1 MKTFV
6 QFKKISFHYV
16 MVTIFL
22 LHGVIVINAQSGSAN
37 LLTDGLKFS
46 NPSLQSGTD
55 LQTGAKYLFQNVTTG
70 IDAVVSIDSLVNGA
84 KVVSVDDN
92 TPGTGYLDALQ
103 PSVQSGNIVGDSY
116 AVFTVNFYN
125 AGTNQPVDLQ
135 TVNATAL
142 DIDGNLTLKEF
153 AQINM
158 GSGAQATYMST
169 TSDISLL
176 QILLGNFRAL
186 NIAGIERTGIDTSSY
201 ANMFTVSNS
210 GVSSFTIKYGTS
222 TLVRTTTARQFSLY
236 MKGFQYPDQI
246 TLPVKM
252 VSFSALLNNQNVDL
266 KWVTSEE
273 KNASHFEVEKSYDGI
288 NYSEAGLVFA
298 YGNTNRNT
306 TYTFSDNVSAVQ
318 RGVLYYRLRSVD
330 MDGKS
335 QLSEVRIIRLGKQAE
350 TVVVLIYPNP
360 VSNELRVTIPTQW
373 QNKSVLFEIYN
384 ANGQKVKQ
392 LQNNNASQTET
403 FSVGDLGRG
412 LYIVNVEC
420 GSEKA
425 QQKIIKN

>member
-6 QFKKISFHYV
+6 HFKKISFRYALLL
-16 MVTIFL
+16 ICFL
-22 LHGVIVINAQSGSAN
+22 DSVLAVNAQSGGSN
-37 LLTDGLKFS
+37 LLSDGLKFS
-46 NPSLQSGTD
+46 NPLLQSGTD
-55 LQTGAKYLFQNVTTG
+55 LHTGANYLFQNVAAG
-70 IDAVVSIDSLVNGA
+70 VDAVVSIDSLINGA
-84 KVVSVDDN
+84 KVTSIDDN
-92 TPGTGYLDALQ
+92 TPGTGYLNALQ
-103 PSVQSGNIVGDSY
+103 PSVQSGNIIGNSY
-116 AVFTVNFYN
+116 AVFTVKFYN
-125 AGTNQPVDLQ
+125 AGTNQPVNLQ

-153 AQINM
+153 AQISM

-176 QILLGNFRAL
+176 QVLLGNFKAL

-210 GVSSFTIKYGTS
+210 GISSFSIKYGTS
-222 TLVRTTTARQFSLY
+222 TLVRTTAVRQFSLY

-246 TLPVKM
+246 TLPVKL
-252 VSFSALLNNQNVDL
+252 VSFSALLNKQNVDL

-273 KNASHFEVEKSYDGI
+273 RNASHFEIEKSYDGI

-298 YGNTNRNT
+298 FGNTNQNT

-318 RGVLYYRLRSVD
+318 NGVLYYRLRSVD

-335 QLSEVRIIRLGKQAE
+335 QLSEVRVIRLGKQIE
-350 TVVVLIYPNP
+350 TATILTYPNP
-360 VSNELRVTIPTQW
+360 VNNELRVTIPSQW
-373 QNKSVLFEIYN
+373 QNKPVLFEIYN

-392 LQNNNASQTET
+392 LQNNSASQTES
-403 FSVGDLGRG
+403 FSVSDLGRG
-412 LYIVNVEC
+412 LYIVNVVC
-420 GSEKA
+420 GSDKA